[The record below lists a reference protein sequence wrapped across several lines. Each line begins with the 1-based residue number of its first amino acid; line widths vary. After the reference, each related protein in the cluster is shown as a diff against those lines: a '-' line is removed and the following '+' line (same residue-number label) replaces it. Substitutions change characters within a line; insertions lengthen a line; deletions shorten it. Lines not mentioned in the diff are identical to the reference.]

1 MSLLTIYRSLLVSPI
16 SKNETSTD
24 EQPQRGDKMIDF
36 IEIPLPSGKKYAIRV
51 EKDQNGN
58 VIKETLCKLA
68 GDLWVSD
75 KEL

>member
-1 MSLLTIYRSLLVSPI
+1 
-16 SKNETSTD
+16 
-24 EQPQRGDKMIDF
+24 MIEF
-36 IEIPLPSGKKYAIRV
+36 IDLELPSGKKYSIRV
-51 EKDQNGN
+51 ERDQDGN